1 MIIQE
6 GYVAVQNLKTK
17 VWAVVKSVD
26 INDDVWLGFY
36 KNISKAVV
44 VNYVDYKNNDKPDER
59 KGKLR

>member
-17 VWAVVKSVD
+17 VWAVVKSVN

-44 VNYVDYKNNDKPDER
+44 ENYVDYKNSDKQDAKR
-59 KGKLR
+59 K